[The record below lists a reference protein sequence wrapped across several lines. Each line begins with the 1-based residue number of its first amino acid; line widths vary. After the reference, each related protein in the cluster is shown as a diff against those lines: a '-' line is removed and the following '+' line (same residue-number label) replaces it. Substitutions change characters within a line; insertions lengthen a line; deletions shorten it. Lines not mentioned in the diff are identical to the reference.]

1 MRRYKNCNVENVIM
15 HQQLIK
21 ISLSLSHSKFK
32 YVISQFTSL
41 LVMDAGKDP
50 ASAGGW
56 VMGLVTHPNSSIVR

>member
-1 MRRYKNCNVENVIM
+1 M